1 MNREK
6 PPQRCLPLTLG
17 KQACNACGWR
27 GGHGVPWYERRT
39 ISGRLMEV
47 ERYYATRDG
56 RKISRSAN
64 VEESD
69 DGQKV
74 LNDRQAKNRL
84 RRIILAN
91 FSPEDGDMH
100 VTFTVSGE
108 ASRKTLDAMWK
119 SFMAKLKAERRKRGL
134 PECKWVKVPHCQSGR
149 WHFHVVM
156 SGGMELNELQEL
168 WGKQHR
174 MSFSVLNLSD
184 NYRGLC
190 NYLLDEEK
198 PRKGETEGSA
208 RQQRAKYKRRWSC
221 SKNLAKPVVKK
232 REISKRTVMQDPKA
246 PKGYYL
252 LPGWIK
258 TADKFENRYSYFEC
272 VWMGPMDEKP
282 KRRGRNA
289 VRRDGTGSAPAREK
303 AAG

>member
-1 MNREK
+1 M
-6 PPQRCLPLTLG
+6 
-17 KQACNACGWR
+17 
-27 GGHGVPWYERRT
+27 PWYERRT
-39 ISGRLMEV
+39 TSGRLLEV

-69 DGQKV
+69 DSQKD

-108 ASRKTLDAMWK
+108 ASRRTLDALWK
-119 SFMAKLKAERRKRGL
+119 SFTAKLKAERSKRGL

-156 SGGMELNELQEL
+156 SGGMELSELQEL

-174 MSFSVLNLSD
+174 MSASVLNLSD

-198 PRKGETEGSA
+198 PRKGEAEGNA

-232 REISKRTVMQDPKA
+232 REISQRTVMQDPKT
-246 PKGYYL
+246 PKGYML
-252 LPGWIK
+252 LNGWNK
-258 TADKFENRYSYFEC
+258 GTDRFGNLYSRFEC
-272 VWMGPMDEKP
+272 VWIGPMDVKQ

-289 VRRDGTGSAPAREK
+289 VRRDDAGSAPARAK